1 LSCSDAQ
8 DARPRAIARGLAA
21 GVVGLREGERFRARH
36 AARRAIKGSSPE
48 RVLGVYGRGGSCVS
62 EGWGG
67 GGRRPCSTGQHT
79 SRNGLCRVHAPDF
92 SSCRGGS
99 QISFFFAA
107 VASECETA
115 ALFRRCWEGSG
126 QGSGRGSEAQQAQS
140 VARARD
146 SERAGQLSGLAHALI
161 DAGEPFGRPF
171 VGRMERVPRL
181 AYALTT
187 PE

>member
-1 LSCSDAQ
+1 MYRKVGEEGGGDLA
-8 DARPRAIARGLAA
+8 ARGNIHPAMDCAVCMHQISAA
-21 GVVGLREGERFRARH
+21 AEV
-36 AARRAIKGSSPE
+36 AAR
-48 RVLGVYGRGGSCVS
+48 
-62 EGWGG
+62 
-67 GGRRPCSTGQHT
+67 
-79 SRNGLCRVHAPDF
+79 
-92 SSCRGGS
+92 
-99 QISFFFAA
+99 SFFFAA

-146 SERAGQLSGLAHALI
+146 SERAEQLSGLAHALI

-171 VGRMERVPRL
+171 VGRMERVPRC
-181 AYALTT
+181 AYVLTT